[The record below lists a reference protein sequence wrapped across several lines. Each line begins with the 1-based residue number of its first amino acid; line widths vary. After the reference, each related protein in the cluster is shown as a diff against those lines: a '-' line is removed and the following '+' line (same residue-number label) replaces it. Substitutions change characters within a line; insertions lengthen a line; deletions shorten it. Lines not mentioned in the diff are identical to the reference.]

1 MNKKIFYV
9 SPDLKEVVI
18 DQEGV
23 LCTSDRDGGIDPL
36 EKKYDWSDELWGNI

>member
-1 MNKKIFYV
+1 MNKKNFYV

-23 LCTSDRDGGIDPL
+23 LCASEKGGSIDQL
-36 EKKYDWSDELWGNI
+36 NESYDWADQLWGNN